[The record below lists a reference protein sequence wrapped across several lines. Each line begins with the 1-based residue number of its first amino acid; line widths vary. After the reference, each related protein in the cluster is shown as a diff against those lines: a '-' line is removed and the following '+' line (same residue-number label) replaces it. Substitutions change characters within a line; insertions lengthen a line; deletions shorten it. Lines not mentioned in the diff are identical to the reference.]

1 MKFECNANTPRFRFS
16 EIREIYNHSQEKSTE
31 ALRETAHRL
40 FPGRDPVMYENLMIR
55 TGCGRAFL
63 HEGEYTLPKWTII
76 AHPTWYGV
84 MEDGTIYPYCD
95 PSFYRRNTNEDS
107 AAGGSH
113 CDKDA

>member
-1 MKFECNANTPRFRFS
+1 MKFECNANTPRFCFS